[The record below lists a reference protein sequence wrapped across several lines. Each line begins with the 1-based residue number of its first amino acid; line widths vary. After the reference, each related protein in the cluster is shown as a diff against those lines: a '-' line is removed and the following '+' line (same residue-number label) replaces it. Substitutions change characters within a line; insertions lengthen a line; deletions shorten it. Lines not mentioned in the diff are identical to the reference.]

1 MTGDI
6 LPKVYGGFG
15 TSLTFKGFDF
25 SIAFAYQLGGRI
37 LDYTY
42 QSLMSTDAQGSA
54 WHVDMLN
61 AWTPENKNT
70 NVPRMNVNDIY
81 VSYSSDRWLTSSN
94 YLSLQN
100 ISVGYTLPKN
110 WIAKLGCESLRV

>member
-42 QSLMSTDAQGSA
+42 QSLNGVLLHKVQFMARR
-54 WHVDMLN
+54 HVKCMDSR
-61 AWTPENKNT
+61 K
-70 NVPRMNVNDIY
+70 
-81 VSYSSDRWLTSSN
+81 
-94 YLSLQN
+94 
-100 ISVGYTLPKN
+100 
-110 WIAKLGCESLRV
+110 